1 MIDTQKALSG
11 SLYIKRYAVYS
22 GKKSLSVSQQKG
34 AAPSYFE
41 AKWNYNYI
49 EMAINEVITYE
60 NSVQEQIN
68 HENKQ
73 KAAIEKFEAWS
84 GQEV

>member
-1 MIDTQKALSG
+1 MNPDKEKNEFKFRMIMPEEK
-11 SLYIKRYAVYS
+11 VFP
-22 GKKSLSVSQQKG
+22 V
-34 AAPSYFE
+34 
-41 AKWNYNYI
+41 
-49 EMAINEVITYE
+49 
-60 NSVQEQIN
+60 N

>member
-1 MIDTQKALSG
+1 
-11 SLYIKRYAVYS
+11 
-22 GKKSLSVSQQKG
+22 
-34 AAPSYFE
+34 
-41 AKWNYNYI
+41 
-49 EMAINEVITYE
+49 MAINEVITYE